1 MDSNKYVPPER
12 REDEKSI
19 VEMQRIKEGKCKR
32 CGENW
37 DPKHRCAKRKEPT
50 NLYNCEATN
59 YSNSE
64 DYDIEETE
72 DATEF
77 SPELDDG
84 SIPRVSLSTMT
95 SISQPQTLKLK
106 GHIKKNNVVV
116 LIDSGS
122 THNSLDAT
130 VAKKLNIFS
139 FPLPNMKVMVANS
152 KKIEKVGKC
161 HKVNLQIQDFN
172 LESSFFMVP
181 LGGVD
186 VVLGIQW
193 LRTLGTYAANH
204 QVQFIKLK
212 WGGQKYKLHGFQA
225 SGNKVVSSSQMMKP
239 SRKGAPAYV
248 VQCH

>member
-1 MDSNKYVPPER
+1 M
-12 REDEKSI
+12 
-19 VEMQRIKEGKCKR
+19 G
-32 CGENW
+32 
-37 DPKHRCAKRKEPT
+37 PKHRCAKGKEPK

-59 YSNSE
+59 DSNSE
-64 DYDIEETE
+64 DYDIEDTE
-72 DATEF
+72 DAPEF

-84 SIPRVSLSTMT
+84 SISQVSLSAMT
-95 SISQPQTLKLK
+95 GISQPQTLKLK

-122 THNSLDAT
+122 THNFLDAT
-130 VAKKLNIFS
+130 VAKRLNIFS
-139 FPLPNMKVMVANS
+139 FPLPNMKVMVANG

-172 LESSFFMVP
+172 LESPFFTVP

-204 QVQFIKLK
+204 QVQFIKFK

-225 SGNKVVSSSQMMKP
+225 PENQVISSSQMMIVSKRSTCVCSTMSP
-239 SRKGAPAYV
+239 IRNVICKYD
-248 VQCH
+248 Q